1 MYAWSYKYVYMGI
14 STSTKSKVYLHVQGK
29 FWPTLINESLTVTHD
44 IRKLAD
50 CMRKE
55 LNLKHQ
61 SLGAHTSAMA
71 NTRTRATVAGVPS
84 SPCVGRIRKGRSLL
98 YALTSAT
105 WPAQTPST
113 MAFVGQWKH
122 CPSRGGRCK
131 FSMPG
136 VQSTWSGAHTDPP
149 QSQVACTATFEGM
162 TYLPI
167 SLSFNFIGYLG
178 LSPDSQSMLDH

>member
-14 STSTKSKVYLHVQGK
+14 SISTKSKVYLHVQGK

-61 SLGAHTSAMA
+61 SLGAQTSAMA

-84 SPCVGRIRKGRSLL
+84 SPCACRIRKGTCLL
-98 YALTSAT
+98 CALTSAT

-113 MAFVGQWKH
+113 MAFVLPFSWGQVQILHAWSPEH
-122 CPSRGGRCK
+122 VVRGTHGSPSISGGLY
-131 FSMPG
+131 SH
-136 VQSTWSGAHTDPP
+136 V
-149 QSQVACTATFEGM
+149 
-162 TYLPI
+162 
-167 SLSFNFIGYLG
+167 
-178 LSPDSQSMLDH
+178 